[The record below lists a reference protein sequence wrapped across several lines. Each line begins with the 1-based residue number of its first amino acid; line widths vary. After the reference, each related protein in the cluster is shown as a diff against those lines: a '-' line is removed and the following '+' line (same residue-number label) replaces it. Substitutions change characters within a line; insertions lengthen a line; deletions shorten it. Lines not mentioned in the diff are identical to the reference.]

1 MITLKDTK
9 LEIAMIIQ
17 CLATSTSHVFGG
29 FEETFQKQ
37 PACNNLYNS
46 TKRAMKKKALKGS
59 PLHLSL
65 LA

>member
-1 MITLKDTK
+1 
-9 LEIAMIIQ
+9 MIIHY
-17 CLATSTSHVFGG
+17 LATSTSQVFSG

-59 PLHLSL
+59 HLHLSL